1 MKRLLVMAL
10 IITGSCVVNLPQV
23 AAEAQSTAIAK
34 DAEWHP
40 TTETMQKIR
49 QSCASLHAPDFGQC
63 FVALMPKLGAT
74 AQAVAFAKSTGNT
87 GYLAHFSKVG
97 PVDLAYVVYPFRAN
111 ENDGWLLVN
120 GDPPLIDVDT
130 LTNLRKGQ
138 LERDP
143 SYLLLKKKFPKVML
157 FPGDRSRT
165 LPPKVIRLPTEGQR
179 FIVKY
184 KLLNGCHACEPVG
197 QAEFSFDFD
206 PTGKFLGTQLQ
217 HVELLTSLK

>member
-10 IITGSCVVNLPQV
+10 IVTGSCVVNLPLV
-23 AAEAQSTAIAK
+23 VAEAPSTAIAK

-40 TTETMQKIR
+40 TDKTMQKIR
-49 QSCASLHAPDFGQC
+49 QSCASLHAPDFGKC
-63 FVALMPKLGAT
+63 FVGLMPKLGAT
-74 AQAVAFAKSTGNT
+74 PRAVAFAKSTGNT
-87 GYLAHFSKVG
+87 GYLAQFSKVG

-111 ENDGWLLVN
+111 ENEGWLLVN
-120 GDPPLIDVDT
+120 GDPPIIDVDA

-143 SYLLLKKKFPKVML
+143 TYVLLKKKFPNVML

-165 LPPKVIRLPTEGQR
+165 LPPKAIRLPTKGQR
-179 FIVKY
+179 FLVKY

-197 QAEFSFDFD
+197 EAEFSFDFD
-206 PTGKFLGTQLQ
+206 PSGKFLGTQLR
-217 HVELLTSLK
+217 HVEPVTTAK